1 MTAPTATSVR
11 AGDRDR
17 EGTANLLG
25 QALAQGYLAM
35 DEYESRLQATFAAH
49 TTAELR
55 RLVTDLPLTHLRR
68 NDPQRQAARR
78 RAAQLGVRIHLG
90 AYLAMVVI
98 VLTVW
103 LAVGLTAGAW
113 YFWPIW
119 PILGAGIG
127 LASHAIPVR
136 VAVPGLCHARP
147 AIDSRGPLS
156 GIDPRMETCAAA
168 LQGVTKTYNAVVKLD
183 HDGTKLFQGLEEI

>member
-1 MTAPTATSVR
+1 MTAPAVTSVR

-17 EGTANLLG
+17 ERTANQLG

-35 DEYESRLQATFAAH
+35 DEYETRLRAAFAAY
-49 TTAELR
+49 TTADLG
-55 RLVTDLPLTHLRR
+55 RLVADLPLAQLRR
-68 NDPQRQAARR
+68 NDPQRRAASR
-78 RAAQLGVRIHLG
+78 RAARLGVRIHLG

-98 VLTVW
+98 VLAVW

-127 LASHAIPVR
+127 LVSHAIPVR
-136 VAVPGLCHARP
+136 LTVPGLCHARP
-147 AIDSRGPLS
+147 
-156 GIDPRMETCAAA
+156 T
-168 LQGVTKTYNAVVKLD
+168 V
-183 HDGTKLFQGLEEI
+183 DGRRDVGRVW

>member
-1 MTAPTATSVR
+1 MTAPVASVR

-17 EGTANLLG
+17 ETTANLLG
-25 QALAQGYLAM
+25 QALSQGYLAM
-35 DEYESRLQATFAAH
+35 DEYENRLQATFAAH
-49 TTAELR
+49 SITELR
-55 RLVTDLPLTHLRR
+55 ELVGDLPLAQLRR

-78 RAAQLGVRIHLG
+78 RAARLGVRIHLG

-127 LASHAIPVR
+127 VVSHAVPAR
-136 VAVPGLCHARP
+136 FAAPGLCHARP
-147 AIDSRGPLS
+147 AIDGRRQFG
-156 GIDPRMETCAAA
+156 
-168 LQGVTKTYNAVVKLD
+168 GVR
-183 HDGTKLFQGLEEI
+183 

>member
-1 MTAPTATSVR
+1 MSTTTAPTATSVR
-11 AGDRDR
+11 AGDADR
-17 EGTANLLG
+17 ERTANQLG

-35 DEYESRLQATFAAH
+35 DEYETRLQATFAAH

-55 RLVTDLPLTHLRR
+55 QLVTDLPLTQLRR
-68 NDPQRQAARR
+68 NDPQRQSSRR
-78 RAAQLGVRIHLG
+78 RAARLGVRIHLG

-127 LASHAIPVR
+127 LVSHAIPVR
-136 VAVPGLCHARP
+136 LALPALCHARP
-147 AIDSRGPLS
+147 AIDGRGHF
-156 GIDPRMETCAAA
+156 G
-168 LQGVTKTYNAVVKLD
+168 GVR
-183 HDGTKLFQGLEEI
+183 

>member
-17 EGTANLLG
+17 ERTASQLG
-25 QALAQGYLAM
+25 QALSQGYLAV
-35 DEYESRLQATFAAH
+35 DEYEVRLQATFAAH

-55 RLVTDLPLTHLRR
+55 QLVTDLPLAQLRR
-68 NDPQRQAARR
+68 DDPQRRASRR
-78 RAAQLGVRIHLG
+78 RAARLGVRIHLG
-90 AYLAMVVI
+90 AYLTMVVI

-127 LASHAIPVR
+127 VVSHAIPVR
-136 VAVPGLCHARP
+136 LAVPGLCHAGP
-147 AIDSRGPLS
+147 AIDGRGHF
-156 GIDPRMETCAAA
+156 GDVR
-168 LQGVTKTYNAVVKLD
+168 
-183 HDGTKLFQGLEEI
+183 